1 MDKPTSTES
10 LAERPLLDP
19 KNDVLGYD
27 RFARVLADALATI
40 DPADGLVLAL
50 HGSWGAGKSTM
61 INFVTNYLSASQGE
75 EQETTVIRFN
85 PWWFSGQ
92 EDLIRIFFEELISKL
107 RNRSLSDRTKQQAL
121 ATLAPLLRIFGK
133 AVSKLKAPIV
143 GDMLPVESIGDAV
156 AQIGEELGGLR
167 VTSLTEVKDKV
178 ESLLKEVSTR
188 IFVVIDD
195 VDRLTADEIRQIFR
209 MVKAVA
215 NFSNITYLLA
225 FDRRVVTAALGTE
238 QVSGEDYLA
247 KIVQITFE
255 LPLPDQTSLR
265 YLLEHRL
272 RKLLAATPPEL
283 FAPNHWSAAYLDRFT
298 GSDAAGIQHFMRT
311 PRDVVRLTNHLSL
324 TYRIVQK
331 EVNAV
336 DFITIETLRIFRP
349 AVYQF
354 IRSNPD
360 AFCSGRSMAIGQM
373 AGQSRLPPPP
383 PRNGPPGSDFPGSS
397 PPNRRLKE
405 IYEPTLQ
412 KFLQIGAIN
421 ENDVEPINRL
431 VEQMFPSVARMRRP
445 DDLRA
450 GETSVRAKGISDAE
464 FFPLYFRFSPPEG
477 GVSRNDVQRAFDN
490 VEAFKRDL
498 DQLVRQR
505 TPRRPTELWAERP
518 NHTEQLLYWFS
529 QNIDE
534 IPEKFAAQTF
544 KAVFAARAAPD
555 SSLLVD
561 MLRRVPGEQRFELLK
576 DAIAGVRHAADLHAA
591 VALVDRIG
599 TPHLNRPPG
608 THLPPTN
615 SDRRDILDRVSLEE
629 LQSLVAG
636 RIAAAAADGEIW
648 NTTQLRML
656 LFFWYAWGDRVS
668 LKAWGREASDKD
680 LPKLLG
686 KLAEPSGYAEPGSTS
701 VPYLRPEWLSFFI
714 DPDKLVERAKAARE
728 TGLPPHMQSVID
740 ALTAGY
746 EELQNRQKIE
756 NPFS

>member
-27 RFARVLADALATI
+27 RFARILADALASI

-75 EQETTVIRFN
+75 EQGTTVIRFN

-92 EDLIRIFFEELISKL
+92 EDLIRIFFEELINKL
-107 RNRSLSDRTKQQAL
+107 RNRSLTDDAKEAL
-121 ATLAPLLRIFGK
+121 ETIAPLLRIIGK
-133 AVSKLKAPIV
+133 AVSKLKLPLI
-143 GDMLPVESIGDAV
+143 GLPVGSIGDAV
-156 AQIGEELGGLR
+156 AQIGEELNGLG
-167 VTSLTEVKDKV
+167 VPTLTEAKDEV
-178 ESLLKEVSTR
+178 ERLLKKVSTR

-283 FAPNHWSAAYLDRFT
+283 FAPDHWSAAYLDRFS
-298 GSDAAGIQHFMRT
+298 GSDTAGIQHFMRT

-360 AFCSGRSMAIGQM
+360 AFCSGRAAAIGQM
-373 AGQSRLPPPP
+373 STQPRRPPPP
-383 PRNGPPGSDFPGSS
+383 PRNGPPGSAPPGPS
-397 PPNRRLKE
+397 PPNQRLKE

-412 KFLQIGAIN
+412 KFLEAGAIN
-421 ENDVEPINRL
+421 ESDVEPINRL
-431 VEQMFPSVARMRRP
+431 VEQMFPSVARIRRP
-445 DDLRA
+445 GVGT
-450 GETSVRAKGISDAE
+450 GETPVRAKGISDSE

-498 DQLVRQR
+498 DHLVRQR
-505 TPRRPTELWAERP
+505 TQRRPAEFWAERP

-534 IPEKFAAQTF
+534 IPEKFAGQTF
-544 KAVFAARAAPD
+544 EAVFAARAAPD

-561 MLRRVPGEQRFELLK
+561 MLRRVPDEQRLELVK
-576 DAIAGVRHAADLHAA
+576 GTIAGVRSADDLHAA
-591 VALVDRIG
+591 VTLVERIG
-599 TPHLNRPPG
+599 TPHRGGPPG
-608 THLPPTN
+608 ALLPPTN
-615 SDRRDILDRVSLEE
+615 SNRRDILDRGSLEK

-636 RIAAAAADGEIW
+636 RIEAAAADGEIW
-648 NTTQLRML
+648 NTTHLRML
-656 LFFWYAWGDRVS
+656 LFFWYAWGDRGS
-668 LKAWGREASDKD
+668 LKEWGSKASDKD

-686 KLAEPSGYAEPGSTS
+686 KLAEPGGYAGPGSTS

-728 TGLPPHMQSVID
+728 TGLPPDMQSVVD

-746 EELQNRQKIE
+746 EDLQQRQKIE